1 MKIFSAFRISNLIF
15 PSIYIVMAQSV
26 DTTFWSKK
34 RFRKLGSSLVSCK
47 LLLQANLEEHDEAD
61 LYFNFLIDFIAILMV
76 KKGTSHSVIV
86 DWRPRNFC
94 EKKTNIKSCFYSVG
108 NSGWFYRQ
116 TETQT
121 WTYYLLHKDKDKDK
135 DFLKLTKNGYR
146 YLKINFN
153 RYRVHVRPTEYGFPV
168 YDVLIFWRV

>member
-1 MKIFSAFRISNLIF
+1 M
-15 PSIYIVMAQSV
+15 
-26 DTTFWSKK
+26 
-34 RFRKLGSSLVSCK
+34 GSSLESSK
-47 LLLQANLEEHDEAD
+47 LLLNANLEEHDEAD
-61 LYFNFLIDFIAILMV
+61 FSFNLLTNWIINRDFIAILMV

-86 DWRPRNFC
+86 DWRQRNFC
-94 EKKTNIKSCFYSVG
+94 KKKTNIKSCFYSVG

-146 YLKINFN
+146 CLKINFN
-153 RYRVHVRPTEYGFPV
+153 RYRVYVRPTEYGFPV
-168 YDVLIFWRV
+168 HDVLIFWRV